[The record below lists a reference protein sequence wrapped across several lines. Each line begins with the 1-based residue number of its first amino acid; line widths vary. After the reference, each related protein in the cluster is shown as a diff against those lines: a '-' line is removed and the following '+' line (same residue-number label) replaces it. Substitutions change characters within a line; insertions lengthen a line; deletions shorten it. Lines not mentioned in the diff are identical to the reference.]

1 VKIEMIEAAMLAGGR
16 DGVGLSLDS
25 TAFERAGNRL
35 EQGLLRHLEQ
45 FRGAGVLLLSEVVCG
60 ELRAHLLKR
69 TLETR
74 QALSSAIAA
83 YGDYWPNTDAQRKEA
98 IEALID
104 GNGAAEAQVDKRI
117 ESFVSRCG
125 VVSVPANLA
134 PLDDIVERYFSVKPP
149 FEGIAK
155 KKNEFPDAI
164 ALLSLECWARARAR
178 PVIVVSA
185 DRGWND
191 FAETSDL
198 LCCIP
203 ELSQALTMF
212 QQRDQKRL
220 ALVELVAAHID
231 AAPDWEGF
239 EIVKEEVSQI
249 EWQPL
254 AFAAFDFDVE
264 MQVDVDEV
272 SFAGLDASDSL
283 SLVDYDGVHLTVY
296 AVLESRLKVDAQF
309 GFSYDGVSMGS
320 NTFERVFDIP
330 FEAVL
335 SFELGPNGPP
345 MLVSVDIDQRRQ
357 RLEFGDVEP
366 DSSDDRDYDEN

>member
-1 VKIEMIEAAMLAGGR
+1 VKIETIEAAMLAGGK

-35 EQGLLRHLEQ
+35 EQGLLKHLEQ
-45 FRGAGVLLLSEVVCG
+45 FHGGGVLLLSEVVRG
-60 ELRAHLLKR
+60 ELHAHLLKR

-83 YGDYWPNTDAQRKEA
+83 SSDYWPNTDVQRKEA
-98 IEALID
+98 IEGLTD
-104 GNGAAEAQVDKRI
+104 GNGAAEALVDKRI

-134 PLDDIVERYFSVKPP
+134 ALDDIVERYFSVKPP
-149 FEGIAK
+149 FEGVAK

-164 ALLSLECWARARAR
+164 ALLSIESWARTNAK

-185 DRGWND
+185 DKGWND

-212 QQRDQKRL
+212 QQRDEKRL
-220 ALVELVAAHID
+220 ALVELVASHVD

-239 EIVKEEVSQI
+239 EMLKEEVSQI
-249 EWQPL
+249 EWYPL
-254 AFAAFDFDVE
+254 AFAIFDVE
-264 MQVDVDEV
+264 VEMQIEVDEV
-272 SFAGLDASDSL
+272 SFAGSDAADSL
-283 SLVDYDGVHLTVY
+283 SLIDYDGVHLTVY

-309 GFSYDGVSMGS
+309 GFTYDGVSMGS
-320 NTFERVFDIP
+320 STFDGVFDIP
-330 FEAVL
+330 IEAVL
-335 SFELGPNGPP
+335 SFEFRPNGTPL
-345 MLVSVDIDQRRQ
+345 LVSVDIDQRRQ
-357 RLEFGDVEP
+357 QLEFGDVEP
-366 DSSDDRDYDEN
+366 DYSSDRDYDGI